1 MQAQYETQPI
11 LHSHSPNNTI
21 KQPSFEQQNNN
32 NNNNTTHSYHRIKTS
47 EQTSKNT
54 NNKTKMAAT
63 TNTMAITPNSGNGH
77 HLQNGHKSNQTVSQ
91 SSRHGKPATPRTDQ
105 SEKANI
111 RILQEVLTK
120 GCENGTV
127 EKKQL
132 PPAICRVEGMKLW
145 REVLNT
151 NVYNGIQF
159 SIVSLYFIAIFSFF
173 NQCAKSRVAN
183 IFCRKTF
190 L

>member
-1 MQAQYETQPI
+1 
-11 LHSHSPNNTI
+11 
-21 KQPSFEQQNNN
+21 
-32 NNNNTTHSYHRIKTS
+32 
-47 EQTSKNT
+47 
-54 NNKTKMAAT
+54 MAH
-63 TNTMAITPNSGNGH
+63 TPNSGN
-77 HLQNGHKSNQTVSQ
+77 HLQDHTRNQKSQ
-91 SSRHGKPATPRTDQ
+91 SSSHRHHKPTTPRTDQ

-111 RILQEVLTK
+111 LILQEVLTK
-120 GCENGTV
+120 GCETGTV

-159 SIVSLYFIAIFSFF
+159 SFI
-173 NQCAKSRVAN
+173 QLVV
-183 IFCRKTF
+183 